1 MPPAA
6 SWALG
11 GQKPPSVSASSP
23 YVTDPP
29 STGLPLSL
37 GMFLC
42 APVPPPPPPPPPQA
56 AAMRAKPAP
65 TATIRSHRLRVTSR
79 YESRTSRPP
88 KSIGTSAPPRPQ
100 SPGRLDR
107 PVECDGRHSRC
118 VRPDVNRGRSAHHGA
133 RKPLTWGFG
142 GVAGC
147 DGYRARGDGGFAD
160 RCRKAGACDG
170 DGGRRDMRWLRV
182 TGTCAIPLDELE
194 WRFSGPGGPGG
205 QHAK

>member
-37 GMFLC
+37 GMLLC
-42 APVPPPPPPPPPQA
+42 APVPPPPPPLA
-56 AAMRAKPAP
+56 RHVSVRIAHV
-65 TATIRSHRLRVTSR
+65 S
-79 YESRTSRPP
+79 PP

-118 VRPDVNRGRSAHHGA
+118 VRPDVNRGPSAGHEA
-133 RKPLTWGFG
+133 ERPLT
-142 GVAGC
+142 
-147 DGYRARGDGGFAD
+147 
-160 RCRKAGACDG
+160 
-170 DGGRRDMRWLRV
+170 
-182 TGTCAIPLDELE
+182 
-194 WRFSGPGGPGG
+194 
-205 QHAK
+205 